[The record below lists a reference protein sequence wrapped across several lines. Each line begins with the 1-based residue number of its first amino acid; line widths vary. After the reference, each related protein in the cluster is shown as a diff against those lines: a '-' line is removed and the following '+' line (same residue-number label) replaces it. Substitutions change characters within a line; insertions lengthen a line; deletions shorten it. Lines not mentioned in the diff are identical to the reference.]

1 MKKWKMSSFLVRAHV
16 SPSDDPRRASVDLL
30 GIPVALDK
38 LKSLPSQDILKGRG
52 YPSILVKSGSQ
63 NPSKIVPALEE
74 DTKPFGLPAFPILLM
89 EEMDSVMPSG
99 ESVVAAVRKAWHEAT
114 VPPCVM
120 EKDWYR
126 HVKEKTVAALLVPS
140 DPVWP
145 LLERPKSAEQNVEGE
160 QGKNLF
166 IFLLFFVG
174 TVEFAKFIGC
184 GW

>member
-38 LKSLPSQDILKGRG
+38 LKSLQSQDILKGRG

-63 NPSKIVPALEE
+63 NPSKIVPTLEE

-89 EEMDSVMPSG
+89 EETESVMPSG

-126 HVKEKTVAALLVPS
+126 HVKEKTIAALLVPS

-174 TVEFAKFIGC
+174 TVEFAKFIDC
-184 GW
+184 DW